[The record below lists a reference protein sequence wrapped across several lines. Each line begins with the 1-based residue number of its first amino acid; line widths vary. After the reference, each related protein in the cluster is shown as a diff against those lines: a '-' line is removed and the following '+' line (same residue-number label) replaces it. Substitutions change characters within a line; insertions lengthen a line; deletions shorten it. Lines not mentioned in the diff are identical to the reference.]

1 MKIPRA
7 HKRKGWKSKK
17 NPCFP
22 SRTTNLSYIL
32 EKSVSWSITKSQRRA
47 QNKTG
52 RWTKRVRFPRIGK
65 RLKLSMKIPSN
76 IYIYTYTYIQN
87 SSNIFTKLHPV
98 NQTGQ
103 ISKKTR
109 YPRETIIVATRTDPA
124 SKIGTRQMRNI
135 YVTRKHTTV
144 RITDE
149 RITRRYTIRVFRI
162 YNTHRSSSSITSTM
176 SIMTILIIRTLRC
189 RKRCLHLLWLK
200 NLLRSLLSWTEQY

>member
-1 MKIPRA
+1 MKIE
-7 HKRKGWKSKK
+7 
-17 NPCFP
+17 
-22 SRTTNLSYIL
+22 
-32 EKSVSWSITKSQRRA
+32 EKSVFFFENNKSLLYFGEISFLEHYQKPTKGAKQNWALDQKSKVPAYWKTIKA
-47 QNKTG
+47 QHEN
-52 RWTKRVRFPRIGK
+52 P
-65 RLKLSMKIPSN
+65 LE
-76 IYIYTYTYIQN
+76 YIYTYTYIQN

>member
-76 IYIYTYTYIQN
+76 IYIYIYVY
-87 SSNIFTKLHPV
+87 TKLEQHFYQTPSRKPNRV
-98 NQTGQ
+98 NFQKNSLSSRNDNRGNTNRSRVKDRNASDAEHLRNAETHDG
-103 ISKKTR
+103 SNYRRKDNKKIHDTCIP
-109 YPRETIIVATRTDPA
+109 YI
-124 SKIGTRQMRNI
+124 
-135 YVTRKHTTV
+135 
-144 RITDE
+144 
-149 RITRRYTIRVFRI
+149 
-162 YNTHRSSSSITSTM
+162 
-176 SIMTILIIRTLRC
+176 
-189 RKRCLHLLWLK
+189 
-200 NLLRSLLSWTEQY
+200 